1 MIFIY
6 HCYGGTHSSVLAA
19 TYHLNRLN
27 DRNSPTKDELFKIP
41 LFNKLIYGNI
51 GELFFHGV
59 DNEGNK
65 VYTMGIG
72 KEKHMIAAQYNL
84 VTMLQKQNDLKQRII
99 FSNTLP
105 TVPLCMK
112 IGGLFS
118 RWLKIDIIGIPFLV
132 LGCRQSYKNLVKL
145 VQHTKQVEQKSDKQI
160 IILDNDQFK
169 S

>member
-27 DRNSPTKDELFKIP
+27 DQAAPTKDELLKIP
-41 LFNKLIYGNI
+41 LFNKLVYGNI

-59 DNEGNK
+59 DDQGNK
-65 VYTMGIG
+65 VYTMGSG
-72 KEKHMIAAQYNL
+72 REKHMIAAQYNL
-84 VTMLQKQNDLKQRII
+84 VTMLQKQRDLKQRII

-105 TVPLCMK
+105 TVPLYMK

-118 RWLKIDIIGIPFLV
+118 RWLKIDVIGIPFLV
-132 LGCRQSYKNLVKL
+132 LGCRKSYKNIINL
-145 VQHTKQVEQKSDKQI
+145 VQYTKKIEKISEKQI